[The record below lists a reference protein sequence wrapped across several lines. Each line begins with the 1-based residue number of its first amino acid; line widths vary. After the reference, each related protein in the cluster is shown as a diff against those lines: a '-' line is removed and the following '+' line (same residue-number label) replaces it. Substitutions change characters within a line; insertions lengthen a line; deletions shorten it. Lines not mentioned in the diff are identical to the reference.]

1 MPWCPKCKSEYREGF
16 TVCADCGSELID
28 EEQFRELEEE
38 RAAQE
43 EAARLELALQQVA
56 HMAARKAGGLTVQD
70 VERLAAEAGISGA
83 VVEEAVR
90 LATGQ
95 AQASEAALAEDSVE
109 DLAEELQE
117 REAPGSAVRSE
128 AEGAV
133 GADRDFGTAAGM
145 PSEKDAED
153 GKDGE
158 ASARQPEEDAARPK
172 QTAMSPA
179 ALYQDSTERAN
190 ENRSSAWI
198 LMIMGGVGLLVVVL
212 GILGVIPLHF
222 SNPYLFYG
230 VMAAVF
236 LLFLVAGMVSLKN
249 ARIFDKKAESENSLR
264 DTMLA
269 WCRENLHAQELD
281 SEIGMDGTESEEAL
295 YFKRYECIKAKL
307 NYQFVNLDQ
316 GFLENF
322 IDDSVYDM
330 VYDERIFKEKEE

>member
-28 EEQFRELEEE
+28 EEQFRKLEEE

-43 EAARLELALQQVA
+43 GAARVELAIQQIA
-56 HMAARKAGGLTVQD
+56 QMAARKAGGFTVQD
-70 VERLAAEAGISGA
+70 IEHLAAKAGMSGPA
-83 VVEEAVR
+83 VQEAVR

-109 DLAEELQE
+109 DLEEELQE
-117 REAPGSAVRSE
+117 REAPGSAMYL
-128 AEGAV
+128 EGGAAV

-145 PSEKDAED
+145 PPEQDAED
-153 GKDGE
+153 GE
-158 ASARQPEEDAARPK
+158 VSALEQEEDAGQPK

-198 LMIMGGVGLLVVVL
+198 LMIMGGVGLLVVIL

-236 LLFLVAGMVSLKN
+236 LLFLVAGVVSLKN

-264 DTMLA
+264 DAMLA

-295 YFKRYECIKAKL
+295 YFKRFECIKAKL

-330 VYDERIFKEKEE
+330 VYDGRIFKEKEE